1 MASLGCGG
9 ELVRGSYRFAAQGRL
24 LGSKHVPPPLCL
36 IALIDADEVAVWEAG
51 AGTRRQQASLQ
62 LSPDPGDPPG
72 VTIEALQPA
81 VLPGAGGG
89 GGEGSCLPVTQAC
102 SC

>member
-9 ELVRGSYRFAAQGRL
+9 ELVRGSYRFAAQGTL
-24 LGSKHVPPPLCL
+24 LGSKHVSPPLCL
-36 IALIDADEVAVWEAG
+36 IALIAADEAAVWEAG

-72 VTIEALQPA
+72 
-81 VLPGAGGG
+81 
-89 GGEGSCLPVTQAC
+89 
-102 SC
+102 